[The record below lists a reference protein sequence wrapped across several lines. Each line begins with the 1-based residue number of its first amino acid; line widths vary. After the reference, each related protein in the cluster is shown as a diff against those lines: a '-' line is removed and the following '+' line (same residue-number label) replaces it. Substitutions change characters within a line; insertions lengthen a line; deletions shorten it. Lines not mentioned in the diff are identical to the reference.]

1 VNGLNLLDEEHDGF
15 AGHVSPATAWGC
27 LAENADAVLVDV
39 RTQAEWVFVGLPD
52 LTNAAARL
60 VCMEW
65 QRFPEMAVNPDF
77 VKKIAQEIADT
88 TPAIFTLCRSGVRS
102 IAAARALTQKV
113 WRVATMWLAV
123 LKGIQTNLD
132 IGGVLTAGSLTVYL
146 GCRSNYWRVTE
157 LGKAR
162 IKF

>member
-1 VNGLNLLDEEHDGF
+1 MVAAVLFWRAQVDGLNLLDEEHDGF

-77 VKKIAQEIADT
+77 VKKIALEIADI
-88 TPAIFTLCRSGVRS
+88 TPAIFTLCRSGARS
-102 IAAARALTQKV
+102 IAAARALTQEGFAGCYNV
-113 WRVATMWLAV
+113 VGGFEGDPDEFGHR
-123 LKGIQTNLD
+123 
-132 IGGVLTAGSLTVYL
+132 GGVNG
-146 GCRSNYWRVTE
+146 W
-157 LGKAR
+157 
-162 IKF
+162 KFDGLPWVQK

>member
-1 VNGLNLLDEEHDGF
+1 MDGLNLLEKEHHGF
-15 AGHVSPATAWGC
+15 AGHVLPATAWSC
-27 LAENADAVLVDV
+27 LAENADAFLVDV

-88 TPAIFTLCRSGVRS
+88 TPAIFTLCRSGARS
-102 IAAARALTQKV
+102 IAAARALTLEGYASCYNV
-113 WRVATMWLAV
+113 VGGFEGDPDEFGHR
-123 LKGIQTNLD
+123 
-132 IGGVLTAGSLTVYL
+132 GGVNG
-146 GCRSNYWRVTE
+146 W
-157 LGKAR
+157 
-162 IKF
+162 KFDGLPWVQK

>member
-1 VNGLNLLDEEHDGF
+1 MDGLNLLDEEHDGF

-77 VKKIAQEIADT
+77 VKKNRARD
-88 TPAIFTLCRSGVRS
+88 CR
-102 IAAARALTQKV
+102 
-113 WRVATMWLAV
+113 
-123 LKGIQTNLD
+123 
-132 IGGVLTAGSLTVYL
+132 
-146 GCRSNYWRVTE
+146 
-157 LGKAR
+157 
-162 IKF
+162 